1 MTMKL
6 LIKNLSAVL
15 CDAAESIP
23 GPVDIAIEDH
33 DILEIGHNLAIND
46 GSVIDGS
53 GCVAIPGLV
62 NTHHHFYQTLTRA
75 IPLMQ
80 NSGLFQWLVDH
91 YKVWQELTRDA
102 VYWSTLTACAELMLT
117 GCTLTTDHHYL
128 FPEGESDL
136 IGTQVQAAR
145 EIGIRFL
152 ATRGS
157 MSVSEEDGGLPP
169 RSVVQKEDVI
179 LEDSLRCI
187 QSFHD
192 PSETAMTR
200 IALAPCSPFS
210 VSENLMRSSADLAR
224 QYRVKLHTHLAET
237 LDEEKYCIRTFGCR
251 PVDLMKRFDWLGS
264 DVWFAHCVHLNESEI
279 QLFADT
285 GTSVAHCPSSN
296 MRLGSGIAPIVEL
309 RSRGAPVGLAVDGS
323 ASNDSSN
330 MLGELRQALFLQRVL
345 KGARAMRVMDA
356 FDMGTV
362 GGARLLG
369 FNRIGCLRPGWIA
382 DLAMFRVDRIDF
394 TGVHDPIA
402 GLILAGTS
410 SRADT
415 VIVNGRITVSNGR
428 LVTGNEWEIRDQA
441 SRIARLM
448 VEKATQRTGKQYNK
462 PKS

>member
-1 MTMKL
+1 MKL
-6 LIKNLSAVL
+6 LIKNLNAVL
-15 CDAAESIP
+15 CDASESID
-23 GPVDIAIEDH
+23 GPVDIAID
-33 DILEIGHNLAIND
+33 DQYIYDVGRGLSPSDRQI
-46 GSVIDGS
+46 IDGS

-91 YKVWQELTRDA
+91 YKVWQELTREA

-128 FPEGESDL
+128 FPEGETDL
-136 IGTQVQAAR
+136 IGEQVEAAR
-145 EIGIRFL
+145 EIGIRFV

-157 MSVSEEDGGLPP
+157 MSVCEDDGGLPP

-187 QSFHD
+187 HSFHD

-210 VSENLMRSSADLAR
+210 VSENLMRSSAELAR
-224 QYRVKLHTHLAET
+224 RYHVKLHTHLAET
-237 LDEEKYCIRTFGCR
+237 LDEEKYCLRNFGCR
-251 PVDLMKRFDWLGS
+251 PVELMKRFDWLGS
-264 DVWFAHCVHLNESEI
+264 DVWFAHCVHMNASEI

-285 GTSVAHCPSSN
+285 GTAVAHCPSSN

-309 RSRGAPVGLAVDGS
+309 RAQGAPVGLAVDGS

-330 MLGELRQALFLQRVL
+330 MLGELRQALFLQRVM

-356 FDMGTV
+356 FDIGTV

-369 FNRIGCLRPGWIA
+369 FDRIGCIRPGWIA

-394 TGVHDPIA
+394 AGVRDPIA

-415 VIVNGRITVSNGR
+415 VIVNGRITVANGK
-428 LVTGNEWEIRDQA
+428 LVTREETEIRDQA
-441 SRIARLM
+441 DRIARMM
-448 VEKATQRTGKQYNK
+448 VEKAAKRTGKPYDKQ
-462 PKS
+462 KS